1 MMTQIR
7 PNTRETVLVV
17 GMHRSGTSLTARLLS
32 TLGVNMGTKF
42 IAADRANS
50 EGYYEDRDLVRFHQK
65 AFRETL
71 GATADGHA
79 DWGWTPGRCIES
91 DEMTKWSHHASRLVS
106 LRRSSKHVWGFKDPR
121 TTMILDFWDK
131 LLPDPV
137 YVCVYRKPTLVAD
150 SMQRLK
156 ADVFLRHPDYAWS
169 IWKTYNERLLAFQ
182 RRHRDRCLLINIES
196 LVHRLEQF
204 PSFLQG
210 RLGLPTRSVNL
221 NDHFQPKLMGT
232 ERSSAYDE
240 QVSRAVWSECF
251 QLYDQL
257 ESESD
262 LPAGNASV
270 AGEVQ
275 RKVRLS
281 ADPPAAPAASSTYSM
296 KDLSIVIPTYNDAVF
311 LVEAITSVERTTQ
324 GQAELLICDD
334 GSTDP
339 ASIQVLD
346 RLREAGYRVQRQS
359 NRGLSATRNRLISEA
374 RGKLILPLDA
384 DNRLSPG
391 FIESAIAVFNRD
403 PQLGVVY
410 GNRRLFGLVDLDLP
424 VADFDLQ
431 RIAWRNYIDACAM
444 FRREL
449 WEDVAGYDE
458 SLWALEDWEFWIH
471 AGKRGWRFQHLP
483 QTALEYRVRP
493 NSILARINTRSH
505 YRKLKRIVMA
515 KHFDLYSSL
524 VPKVV
529 RDLLPNQFTQR
540 DYGAKRKISTLA
552 FWMTTLFIEIRYS
565 ILRLTRK

>member
-1 MMTQIR
+1 
-7 PNTRETVLVV
+7 
-17 GMHRSGTSLTARLLS
+17 
-32 TLGVNMGTKF
+32 
-42 IAADRANS
+42 
-50 EGYYEDRDLVRFHQK
+50 
-65 AFRETL
+65 
-71 GATADGHA
+71 
-79 DWGWTPGRCIES
+79 
-91 DEMTKWSHHASRLVS
+91 
-106 LRRSSKHVWGFKDPR
+106 
-121 TTMILDFWDK
+121 
-131 LLPDPV
+131 
-137 YVCVYRKPTLVAD
+137 
-150 SMQRLK
+150 MQRLK

-204 PSFLQG
+204 PSLLHE
-210 RLGLPTRSVNL
+210 RLGLPIRSVNL

-232 ERSSAYDE
+232 ARSGAYGE
-240 QVSRAVWSECF
+240 EISRAVWPNCF

-262 LPAGNASV
+262 LPAGNASM
-270 AGEVQ
+270 ADEVQ
-275 RKVRLS
+275 RKVRLP
-281 ADPPAAPAASSTYSM
+281 ADPPAAPAASSTYTM
-296 KDLSIVIPTYNDAVF
+296 KDLSIVIPTYNDAVL

-334 GSTDP
+334 DSKDP

-346 RLREAGYRVQRQS
+346 RLREAGYRVQRHS

-391 FIESAIAVFNRD
+391 FIENAIAAFNRD

-410 GNRRLFGLVDLDLP
+410 GNRRLFGLVDCDLP
-424 VADFDLQ
+424 VAEFHLH

-449 WEDVAGYDE
+449 WEDVDGYDE

-471 AGKRGWRFQHLP
+471 AGKKGWRFQHLP
-483 QTALEYRVRP
+483 QIALEYRVRP
-493 NSILARINTRSH
+493 NSLLARVNTRSH
-505 YRKLKRIVMA
+505 YRKLNRLVMT

-529 RDLLPNQFTQR
+529 REVLPNQFGRT
-540 DYGAKRKISTLA
+540 DDGAKRNISTLVL
-552 FWMTTLFIEIRYS
+552 WITTVFLGIRYS

>member
-1 MMTQIR
+1 MTAR
-7 PNTRETVLVV
+7 PLNSPQSILVV
-17 GMHRSGTSLTARLLS
+17 GMHRSGTSLTASLLS
-32 TLGVNMGTKF
+32 NLGVKMGTKF

-65 AFRETL
+65 AFRQTL
-71 GATADGHA
+71 GATADGHT
-79 DWGWTPGRCIES
+79 DWGWTTGRCIES
-91 DEMTKWSHHASRLVS
+91 DDMANWSHHASRLVS
-106 LRRSSKHVWGFKDPR
+106 RRRSTKQVWGFKDPR

-131 LLPDPV
+131 LLPNPV

-204 PSFLQG
+204 PSLLHE
-210 RLGLPTRSVNL
+210 RLGLPIRSVNL

-232 ERSSAYDE
+232 ARSGAYGE
-240 QVSRAVWSECF
+240 EISRAVWPDCF

-270 AGEVQ
+270 AEEVQ
-275 RKVRLS
+275 RKVRLP
-281 ADPPAAPAASSTYSM
+281 ADPPAAPAASSTYTM
-296 KDLSIVIPTYNDAVF
+296 KDLSIVIPTYNDAVL

-334 GSTDP
+334 GSKDP
-339 ASIQVLD
+339 ASIRVLD
-346 RLREAGYRVQRQS
+346 RLREAGYRVQRHS

-374 RGKLILPLDA
+374 QGKLILPLDA

-391 FIESAIAVFNRD
+391 FIENAIAAFNRD
-403 PQLGVVY
+403 PNLGVVY
-410 GNRRLFGLVDLDLP
+410 GNRRLFCLVDRDLP
-424 VADFDLQ
+424 VAEFHLH

-493 NSILARINTRSH
+493 NSLLARVNTRSH
-505 YRKLKRIVMA
+505 YRKLNRIVMT

-524 VPKVV
+524 VPKLV
-529 RDLLPNQFTQR
+529 RDLFPIPF
-540 DYGAKRKISTLA
+540 AKTEDRSKQKISTWVL
-552 FWMTTLFIEIRYS
+552 WITTLFLAIRYS

>member
-1 MMTQIR
+1 MTASP
-7 PNTRETVLVV
+7 PNSPESVIVV

-32 TLGVNMGTKF
+32 TLGVKMGTKF

-65 AFRETL
+65 AFRQTL
-71 GATADGHA
+71 GATADGHT
-79 DWGWTPGRCIES
+79 DWGWTTVRCIEA
-91 DEMTKWSHHASRLVS
+91 DDMANWSHHASRLVS
-106 LRRSSKHVWGFKDPR
+106 RRCASKQVWGFKDPR

-156 ADVFLRHPDYAWS
+156 ADIFLRHPDYAWS

-196 LVHRLEQF
+196 LVQRLEQF
-204 PSFLQG
+204 PSLLLG
-210 RLGLPTRSVNL
+210 RLGLPTTPVNL
-221 NDHFQPKLMGT
+221 NEHFQPKLMGT
-232 ERSSAYDE
+232 EESGAYDE
-240 QVSRAVWSECF
+240 RLSRAVWSECF
-251 QLYDQL
+251 QLYDEL
-257 ESESD
+257 ERESD
-262 LPAGNASV
+262 LPVGQASV
-270 AGEVQ
+270 TAAVPPRAEVPLD
-275 RKVRLS
+275 RV
-281 ADPPAAPAASSTYSM
+281 AVPAASSTYTM
-296 KDLSIVIPTYNDAVF
+296 KDLSIVLPTYNDAVL
-311 LVEAITSVERTTQ
+311 LVEAITSVERSTRN
-324 GQAELLICDD
+324 QAELLICDD

-339 ASIQVLD
+339 ASIKVLD
-346 RLREAGYRVQRQS
+346 RLREAGYCVQRQS

-391 FIESAIAVFNRD
+391 FIENALAAFNRD

-410 GNRRLFGLVDLDLP
+410 GNRRLFGLVDCDLP
-424 VADFDLQ
+424 VAEFHLH

-449 WEDVAGYDE
+449 WEDVDGYDE

-471 AGKRGWRFQHLP
+471 AGKKGWRFQHLP
-483 QTALEYRVRP
+483 QIALEYRVRP
-493 NSILARINTRSH
+493 NSLLARVNTRSH
-505 YRKLKRIVMA
+505 YRKLNRLVMT

-529 RDLLPNQFTQR
+529 REVLPNQFGRT
-540 DYGAKRKISTLA
+540 DDGAKRNISTWVL
-552 FWMTTLFIEIRYS
+552 WITTVFLGIRYS